1 MISRLWS
8 AGNYMLDAFAISL
21 LLVFLKNETAVP
33 LMWLW
38 LLLSFGAAALAFTLF
53 LKFSYHVMGAA
64 LVAAVTLIAA
74 MLLGMPIWLAVVLGI
89 LTLYRLHARFSVFD
103 GDGQQEGHFLLVFI
117 LLFSVALVISL
128 FNPQV
133 ENSEEIFAIAI
144 AATGFYVCFRLLYRY
159 IQTRKEGTSFSMLA
173 VGTAIVIGSA
183 SLSGFLVYF
192 LAEDARRLAGWVLGS
207 VLKIVLWPFA
217 GLMEKLT
224 EYLSGLSTEQEM
236 KETLEK
242 LNPET
247 LAEQEGQ
254 ASFQPEAADFPVE
267 LMLAAILLVFF
278 ILLVFWLVKNK
289 PEKEEQQEKGA
300 AETQRYPT
308 SSAEEPSEQLTRVQY
323 AELDVEAVRKAYRA
337 FEQQADA
344 AGLGRK
350 EYETVREWMNR
361 MSWTV
366 SESFFKTYDLVRYGS
381 RTLTELEGEPF
392 LEEIKKIKEK
402 YLKEYV

>member
-21 LLVFLKNETAVP
+21 LLVFIKNETAVP
-33 LMWLW
+33 LMSLW
-38 LLLSFGAAALAFTLF
+38 LLLSLGAAVLAFVLF
-53 LKFSYHVMGAA
+53 LKFSYHVLGTA
-64 LVAAVTLIAA
+64 LVAAVIFITALV
-74 MLLGMPIWLAVVLGI
+74 LGVPIWLAVVLGM

-103 GDGQQEGHFLLVFI
+103 SESHQEGHFLLVFV
-117 LLFSVALVISL
+117 LLFSAALVISL
-128 FNPQV
+128 FNPRV

-144 AATGFYVCFRLLYRY
+144 AAAGFYVCFRLLYRY
-159 IQTRKEGTSFSMLA
+159 MQTRKEGVSFSVMA
-173 VGTAIVIGSA
+173 IGTSLVISSA

-192 LAEDARRLAGWVLGS
+192 LAEDARRLAGWVLGGI
-207 VLKIVLWPFA
+207 LQIVLWPFA

-242 LNPET
+242 LDPET
-247 LAEQEGQ
+247 LAEEEGQ
-254 ASFQPEAADFPVE
+254 ASFQPKDVDFPVE
-267 LMLAAILLVFF
+267 FMLAAILLVFF
-278 ILLVFWLVKNK
+278 ALLVFWLLKNK

-300 AETQRYPT
+300 AKTQRYPIT
-308 SSAEEPSEQLTRVQY
+308 SADEPSEQPTQVQY
-323 AELDVEAVRKAYRA
+323 AEMDVEAVRKAYRA
-337 FEQQADA
+337 FEQEAET

-350 EYETVREWMNR
+350 EHETVREWMNR
-361 MSWTV
+361 MTWNV
-366 SESFFKTYDLVRYGS
+366 SEGFFKTYDLVRYGS
-381 RTLTELEGEPF
+381 GTLTESEGEPF

>member
-21 LLVFLKNETAVP
+21 LLVFIQNETAIP

-38 LLLSFGAAALAFTLF
+38 LLLSFGAAALAFALF

-64 LVAAVTLIAA
+64 LVAAMILTAA
-74 MLLGMPIWLAVVLGI
+74 MVLGMPVWLAVVLGM
-89 LTLYRLHARFSVFD
+89 LTLYRLHSRFSVFD
-103 GDGQQEGHFLLVFI
+103 GDGQQEGHFLLVFV

-128 FNPQV
+128 FNPRA
-133 ENSEEIFAIAI
+133 ENSEEIFAIAM

-159 IQTRKEGTSFSMLA
+159 MLTRKEGVSFSLMA
-173 VGTAIVIGSA
+173 VGMSTVIGSA
-183 SLSGFLVYF
+183 SLSGFLVYL
-192 LAEDARRLAGWVLGS
+192 LAEDARRMAGWVLGS
-207 VLKIVLWPFA
+207 VLQIVLWPFA

-224 EYLSGLSTEQEM
+224 KYLSGLSTEQEM

-242 LNPET
+242 LDPET
-247 LAEQEGQ
+247 VAEEEAQ

-267 LMLAAILLVFF
+267 FILAAVLLIFFALLV
-278 ILLVFWLVKNK
+278 IWLVKNK
-289 PEKEEQQEKGA
+289 PEKEGPANKGA
-300 AETQRYPT
+300 AVSHRYPT
-308 SSAEEPSEQLTRVQY
+308 TAANEPSLQPAPVQY

-337 FEQQADA
+337 FEQEADA

-350 EYETVREWMNR
+350 EYETVREWMDR

-381 RTLTELEGEPF
+381 ETLTASEGEPF
-392 LEEIKKIKEK
+392 LAEIKKIKEK

>member
-64 LVAAVTLIAA
+64 LVAAVILIAA

-159 IQTRKEGTSFSMLA
+159 MQTRKEGTSFLMLA

-183 SLSGFLVYF
+183 SLSGFFVYF
-192 LAEDARRLAGWVLGS
+192 LAEDARRLAGWILGG
-207 VLKIVLWPFA
+207 VLKIALWPFA

-236 KETLEK
+236 KETLEN
-242 LNPET
+242 LDPET
-247 LAEQEGQ
+247 LAEEEGQ

-267 LMLAAILLVFF
+267 FMLAAILLVFF

-300 AETQRYPT
+300 AETRRYPT

-381 RTLTELEGEPF
+381 GTLTELEGEPF